1 MKIGIDIRPLN
12 IDRKSGVEGYI
23 TNLLKSLFELD
34 NKNEY
39 KLFYNSFKKNNLAE
53 LNFDKKQNVKIHS
66 FNYPNKA
73 LNFSLNYFR
82 YPKIDKLIKGVDIFF
97 QPNILF
103 NSLSHDCKNVLTFHD
118 LSFITHPKYYSWKR
132 RAWHRL
138 INAKRLAQRADGI
151 IAVSKSTKND
161 LVEIFNIN
169 PDKIEVIHSGIDKS
183 GDFNKIKQNKIME
196 KYNLPSKYFLYLGVL
211 EPRKNIINI
220 ISAFEIFKKYKIN
233 DYKLVLAGS
242 KGWLSKRIINKIK
255 ASKYKKDII
264 LYGFVDEK
272 LKKYLYQMANI
283 FLFPSFYEGFGFPP
297 LEAMAAGTPIITS
310 TVSSLPEI
318 CGKAA
323 LYVDP
328 YNTMELFKMILNICE
343 NNDLRENLIKFGNEQ
358 VNKFYWEKS
367 AKKTLE
373 FFKHINNR

>member
-23 TNLLKSLFELD
+23 TNLLESLFKLD

-39 KLFYNSFKKNNLAE
+39 KLFYNSFRENNLAE
-53 LNFDKKQNVKIHS
+53 LNFDKKQNVKIYN
-66 FNYPNKA
+66 FNYPNKV
-73 LNFSLNYFR
+73 LNFSLNYFK
-82 YPKIDKLIKGVDIFF
+82 YPKIDKMIEGVDIFF

-103 NSLSHDCKNVLTFHD
+103 NSLSNDCKNVLTFHD

-132 RAWHRL
+132 RVWHRL

-183 GDFNKIKQNKIME
+183 GYFNKMEQNKIME
-196 KYNLPSKYFLYLGVL
+196 KFKLPSKYFLYLGVL

-220 ISAFEIFKKYKIN
+220 ISAFEKFKKYKIN
-233 DYKLVLAGS
+233 NYKLVLAGS
-242 KGWLSKRIINKIK
+242 KGWLSKKIINKIK

-272 LKKYLYQMANI
+272 LKKYLYQMADI

-343 NNDLRENLIKFGNEQ
+343 NNDLRENLIKSGNEQ
-358 VNKFYWEKS
+358 VEKFYWEKS
-367 AKKTLE
+367 ARKTLE
-373 FFKHINNR
+373 FFNYINNS